1 MARPRLVTGA
11 PAQGSTAAEAAVRD
25 LLGQDVFERVARP
38 TAEARGLPNP
48 AFTDE
53 AFFAL
58 ERERIFARSWV
69 LAGFAR
75 DIPEPGDVLPVE
87 VAGRP
92 VLLLRDREGR
102 VRAFHNVCRHR
113 GTRLVDAPCRG
124 RRNIVCP
131 YHAWSYGLDG
141 RLTGRPYFAGREARS
156 QDLAGAGDI
165 ALAPVRIARWLDLV
179 FVDLS
184 GEAPDLEDLM
194 RPMTGALA
202 GHDLSALRH
211 AATLDFEVAANWKF
225 ACENFAENY
234 HVFAAHP
241 RLTRFVPM
249 EKRNPGRFEG
259 ACFMNAYEIPALEP
273 GRGADLPHYPGLSEA
288 DRRRGLWFLLFPT
301 LGVEVFPDQ
310 LAVFQVVPL
319 SAGRCRERLHVY
331 LMDEAVESAAHAE
344 ARQAVIDTWHD
355 LNLEDV
361 TLLEGLQAGRAS
373 PAYDGGLF
381 SPQWEEPTH
390 QFAQL
395 VLETLRSDS
404 P

>member
-11 PAQGSTAAEAAVRD
+11 QAQDAAAEAAVRD
-25 LLGQDVFERVARP
+25 LLGEDVFERVARP
-38 TAEARGLPNP
+38 TTEAQGLPNP

-53 AFFAL
+53 AFYAL
-58 ERERIFARSWV
+58 EQERIFARSWV

-75 DIPEPGDVLPVE
+75 DIPEPGDILPVE
-87 VAGRP
+87 IAGRP
-92 VLLLRDREGR
+92 VLLLRDREGAI
-102 VRAFHNVCRHR
+102 RAFHNVCRHR

-124 RRNIVCP
+124 RRSIVCP

-141 RLTGRPYFAGREARS
+141 KLTGRPYFAGSGARD
-156 QDLAGAGDI
+156 QDLEGATGI
-165 ALAPVRIARWLDLV
+165 ALAPVRIAQWLDLV

-184 GEAPDLEDLM
+184 GAAPALDELLRPITEAL
-194 RPMTGALA
+194 T

-249 EKRNPGRFEG
+249 EQRNPGRFFG
-259 ACFMNAYEIPALEP
+259 RCFVNGYEIPALEP
-273 GRGADLPHYPGLSEA
+273 GRGAELPHFPGLSEA
-288 DRRRGLWFLLFPT
+288 DSRRGLWFLLFPT
-301 LGVEVFPDQ
+301 LGIEVFPDQ
-310 LAVFQVVPL
+310 LAVFRVIPG
-319 SAGRCRERLHVY
+319 SAGRSREELHIY
-331 LMDEAVESAAHAE
+331 LMAEAAEGPAHAE

-355 LNLEDV
+355 LNLEDLG
-361 TLLEGLQAGRAS
+361 LLEGLQAGRAS

-381 SPQWEEPTH
+381 SPVWEEPTH

-395 VLETLRSDS
+395 VLEALRSES
-404 P
+404 R